1 MPSATAA
8 GTTVPTWASTP
19 STPACAAVAT
29 ATCTVLAK
37 SATRRNQPL
46 RRCHDPYL
54 CCGPRIPQQPHLAL
68 AGLVAGDHRHRPAHQ
83 AVDPWCLPTGRLD
96 ADHGLLQHRAG
107 PQHGRGL
114 LVPGRSGRLAALADR
129 KSVV

>member
-96 ADHGLLQHRAG
+96 ADHG
-107 PQHGRGL
+107 
-114 LVPGRSGRLAALADR
+114 RSEERRVGKECRSRWSPYHL
-129 KSVV
+129 KKKK